1 MRSDFMIKAVLF
13 DFDGT
18 IGDTLPLVVKAIQQ
32 ATEPFLRRTLSYDE
46 IAETF
51 GPSEEGSILKLV
63 PKHYDEACKL
73 FYQYYIAE
81 HEMCATPYKGI
92 IELIEML
99 KKYNVLVGLVTGK
112 SRKTTDISLK
122 KYNMTDIFDIVKTG
136 SLQKSV
142 KDECIKQILQ
152 KCSLQSQELIYIGDM
167 PSDIDSARK
176 IDVKIVS
183 VLYATLQNE
192 VDIKAKKPDKICYS
206 VEELTDYLKIQIKK

>member
-1 MRSDFMIKAVLF
+1 MYLNFSQVKFFLKWIKALIISKRHWPIKM
-13 DFDGT
+13 T
-18 IGDTLPLVVKAIQQ
+18 IWTRRCDLPVS
-32 ATEPFLRRTLSYDE
+32 TLSPC
-46 IAETF
+46 F
-51 GPSEEGSILKLV
+51 
-63 PKHYDEACKL
+63 
-73 FYQYYIAE
+73 
-81 HEMCATPYKGI
+81 
-92 IELIEML
+92 
-99 KKYNVLVGLVTGK
+99 
-112 SRKTTDISLK
+112 
-122 KYNMTDIFDIVKTG
+122 TDIFDIVKTG

-192 VDIKAKKPDKICYS
+192 VAIKAKKPDKICYS